1 MNWNNPKNDFLDSY
15 EKYSDAIFRHCY
27 FRMNNRE
34 RAKELMQ
41 DAFMKTW
48 EYISKGNIIENIR
61 AFLYR
66 TANNLIIDDA
76 RKKKEA
82 SLEELNEKG
91 FQPSYDKQDEIKVH
105 IEYTKIMSV
114 INKLPSNHRD
124 LIIMRYV
131 DELSPKEIAHVVQ
144 ESENAVSVRLNR
156 SIKKLRD
163 LIKYNNSP
171 HNEIE

>member
-1 MNWNNPKNDFLDSY
+1 
-15 EKYSDAIFRHCY
+15 
-27 FRMNNRE
+27 
-34 RAKELMQ
+34 
-41 DAFMKTW
+41 MKTW